1 MATGM
6 GRAVLLMCGNDDAD
20 AENDGAVSARL
31 DDRSV
36 HAPARTTAPSR
47 TSDFASATLAHML
60 ASSKKGLRSRRPV
73 SPVRGA
79 RKAGRSCEGRAPGDP
94 VDGKACTCNG
104 RVKMHVVHARN
115 ANADYEIDACMQ
127 QCGVARRRPPISRS
141 QTVRYHTS
149 SESVF

>member
-47 TSDFASATLAHML
+47 TSDFASAPLAHML
-60 ASSKKGLRSRRPV
+60 ASSKKGFQRRPPV
-73 SPVRGA
+73 SALRGA
-79 RKAGRSCEGRAPGDP
+79 RKAGRWFEGRAPGEP
-94 VDGKACTCNG
+94 GG
-104 RVKMHVVHARN
+104 W
-115 ANADYEIDACMQ
+115 Q
-127 QCGVARRRPPISRS
+127 GV
-141 QTVRYHTS
+141 YL
-149 SESVF
+149 

>member
-1 MATGM
+1 MLLVTVISTPSPPRTEPPENVICGPGLLLQSYAEKSAEMATGM

-60 ASSKKGLRSRRPV
+60 PP
-73 SPVRGA
+73 SP
-79 RKAGRSCEGRAPGDP
+79 RKDSNHDHR
-94 VDGKACTCNG
+94 
-104 RVKMHVVHARN
+104 
-115 ANADYEIDACMQ
+115 
-127 QCGVARRRPPISRS
+127 
-141 QTVRYHTS
+141 
-149 SESVF
+149 